1 MYMHWIDWA
10 VIFAVVAFFV
20 VLAYSTK
27 KYTQSTSD
35 FLAANR
41 LAGRYLLTLA
51 EGVAGLGAV
60 SIVARFQMVYKAGF
74 APNWW
79 ESLQA
84 PLLLI
89 MMLTGWVAYRFRE
102 TRALTL
108 AQFFEMRYGRK
119 FRVYAA
125 TICWISGIINFG
137 IFPAVGANFFIYYTG
152 LPSHYDFLGLTLPTY
167 HTLLLLL
174 LSLSLYFTFSGGQIA
189 VLVTDFFQSFFV
201 NIVLITILVLLL
213 VKFPLSHVFE
223 GLQIADPGKSLLDP
237 FDAGDVEGFD
247 PWYFLIGLFSLII
260 NRLAWQGSQAYHVSA
275 KTPHEAKM
283 AGVLGQFRGF
293 SLLWALTLL
302 PLVAYLIMHHP
313 DYSDWAARVNGLLA
327 EIPDEQVRDQMI
339 TPITMTLY
347 MPVGLMGAFAAVMFA
362 AFISTHDTYLHSWG
376 SIFVQDV
383 YLPWRGREL
392 DNKAHLRLLRI
403 AIFGVA
409 VFIFLFS
416 SFYRQT
422 QDILL
427 FFALTGA
434 FWLGGAGVVIVGG
447 LYTSWGTTRGAFAAL
462 TSGSLLATAG
472 MICEHWWIDWYGR
485 DFLLTG
491 QEVYF
496 FAMVVAWMMY
506 VSFPLSWGTLGR
518 ALGAL
523 ICGSILAM
531 IWEGSTLYAIR
542 IPELPREFWIVLM
555 ILTWAVYMVLSFK
568 SQRSHFNL
576 DKMLHRAEY
585 VVASDHEAT
594 GGRDVRHR
602 WSLKMALGITEDFTR
617 GDKFIYG
624 FTIAKSLGLF
634 ALWIIMTVVALT
646 VGISI
651 EGWSIYHYYVSA
663 MFFIVLTFI
672 VMVWLSIGGL
682 RDVVRLYRDLRAVK
696 RDFTDD
702 GTVRDHD
709 FELAEEPSQDA
720 AS

>member
-10 VIFAVVAFFV
+10 VIAVVAIFFV
-20 VLAYSTK
+20 ALAYSTK

-60 SIVARFQMVYKAGF
+60 SIIARFQMVYKAGF

-79 ESLQA
+79 EQLQA
-84 PLLLI
+84 PLLLVV
-89 MMLTGWVAYRFRE
+89 MLTGWVIYRFRE

-119 FRVYAA
+119 FRIYAA
-125 TICWISGIINFG
+125 SICWVSGIVNFG
-137 IFPAVGANFFIYYTG
+137 IFPAVGANFFMYYTG
-152 LPSHYDFLGLTLPTY
+152 MPASYEFLGLTLPTY
-167 HTLLLLL
+167 HSLLVIL

-201 NIVLITILVLLL
+201 NIVLVTILIILL
-213 VKFPLSHVFE
+213 VKFPLSQIFE
-223 GLQIADPGKSLLDP
+223 GLKIAPEGQSLLNP
-237 FDAGDVEGFD
+237 FDAQDVKGFD
-247 PWYFLIGLFSLII
+247 PWYFLIGLFALVI
-260 NRLAWQGSQAYHVSA
+260 NTRAWQGSQAYNVSA

-293 SLLWALTLL
+293 TLLWSLTLL
-302 PLVAYLIMHHP
+302 PLVGYMIMHHP
-313 DYSDWAARVNGLLA
+313 AYTDWAGQVNTALA
-327 EIPDEQVRDQMI
+327 GIADEQIRDQMI
-339 TPITMTLY
+339 TPMTMTLY

-383 YLPWRGREL
+383 YLPWTGKEL
-392 DNKAHLRLLRI
+392 SPKAHLRLLRI
-403 AIFGVA
+403 SIFGVA

-447 LYTSWGTTRGAFAAL
+447 LYTRWGTTNGAFGAL
-462 TSGSLLATAG
+462 TVGSILATTG
-472 MICEHWWIDWYGR
+472 MVLEHYCEDWFGF
-485 DFLLTG
+485 DFWFTG

-496 FAMVVAWMMY
+496 FAMIAAWMVY
-506 VSFPLSWGTLGR
+506 VSFPLSNGTVVR
-518 ALGAL
+518 AAVS
-523 ICGSILAM
+523 SISGLAAAFVVSFF
-531 IWEGSTLYAIR
+531 WEWSAFAVI
-542 IPELPREFWIVLM
+542 IV
-555 ILTWAVYMVLSFK
+555 TWVVYMALSVR

-576 DKMLHRAEY
+576 DKMLHRGEY
-585 VVASDHEAT
+585 VVATDHAAT
-594 GGRDVRHR
+594 EGVDVKHR
-602 WSLKMALGITEDFTR
+602 WSWKTALGITEDFSR

-624 FTIAKSLGLF
+624 FTIVKSLGF
-634 ALWIIMTVVALT
+634 FTLWVIMTLVAVT
-646 VGISI
+646 VGISTD
-651 EGWSIYHYYVSA
+651 GWATYHYYVNA
-663 MFFIVLTFI
+663 MFFIGLTFV
-672 VMVWLSIGGL
+672 VMIWLSIGGL
-682 RDVVRLYRDLRAVK
+682 RDVFRLYKDLREAK
-696 RDFTDD
+696 RDFSDD

-709 FELAEEPSQDA
+709 FQVQADETGGPGA
-720 AS
+720 

>member
-10 VIFAVVAFFV
+10 VVAVVAVFFIA
-20 VLAYSTK
+20 LAYSTK

-60 SIVARFQMVYKAGF
+60 SIIARFQMVYKAGF

-79 ESLQA
+79 EQLQA
-84 PLLLI
+84 PLLLMI
-89 MMLTGWVAYRFRE
+89 MLTGWVIYRFRE

-108 AQFFEMRYGRK
+108 GQFFEMRYGRK

-125 TICWISGIINFG
+125 SICWVSGIINFG
-137 IFPAVGANFFIYYTG
+137 IFPAVGANFFIHYTG
-152 LPSHYDFLGLTLPTY
+152 MASHYSILGLVLPTY
-167 HTLLLLL
+167 HTLLIIL

-201 NIVLITILVLLL
+201 NIVLVTILVIVLL
-213 VKFPLSHVFE
+213 KFPLNQIFE
-223 GLQIADPGKSLLDP
+223 GLQIAPEGKSLLNP
-237 FDAGDVEGFD
+237 FDAGDVEGFN
-247 PWYFLIGLFSLII
+247 PWYFLIGLFALVI
-260 NRLAWQGSQAYHVSA
+260 NTRAWQGSQAYNVSA

-302 PLVAYLIMHHP
+302 PLVAYMIMHHP
-313 DYSDWAARVNGLLA
+313 DYTDWAAKVNATLA
-327 EIPDEQVRDQMI
+327 DIPDEQVRDQMI

-376 SIFVQDV
+376 AIFVQDV
-383 YLPWRGREL
+383 YLPWSGKQL
-392 DNKAHLRLLRI
+392 DSKAHLRLLRI
-403 AIFGVA
+403 SIFGVA

-416 SFYRQT
+416 SLYRQT

-434 FWLGGAGVVIVGG
+434 FWLGAAGVVIIGG
-447 LYTSWGTTRGAFAAL
+447 LYTSWGTARGAFAAL
-462 TSGSLLATAG
+462 TAGSILATVG
-472 MICEHWWIDWYGR
+472 MVLEHYCEDWFGF
-485 DFLLTG
+485 DFWLTG

-496 FAMVVAWMMY
+496 FAMVVAW
-506 VSFPLSWGTLGR
+506 
-518 ALGAL
+518 
-523 ICGSILAM
+523 I
-531 IWEGSTLYAIR
+531 LYAS
-542 IPELPREFWIVLM
+542 
-555 ILTWAVYMVLSFK
+555 LSLAEGK
-568 SQRSHFNL
+568 RFNL
-576 DKMLHRAEY
+576 NKMLHRGEY
-585 VVASDHEAT
+585 VVAADHAAT
-594 GGRDVRHR
+594 AGRDLRHR
-602 WSLKMALGITEDFTR
+602 WNWRTALGITDDFTK

-624 FTIAKSLGLF
+624 FTIVKSLGLF
-634 ALWIIMTVVALT
+634 SLWVIMTIAAMT
-646 VGISI
+646 VGVSTD
-651 EGWSIYHYYVSA
+651 GWATYHYYVNA
-663 MFFIVLTFI
+663 MFFIALTFV

-682 RDVVRLYRDLRAVK
+682 RDVFRLYRDLREAR
-696 RDFTDD
+696 RDFSDD

-709 FELAEEPSQDA
+709 FELPVEDGAKE
-720 AS
+720 